1 MNKPFIVACAIGSS
15 VAGLNSLNARAA
27 TFNTEYFSGSFDS
40 TISVGTGIRTRA
52 PNPTLVM
59 AGNNGG
65 PAGQLAP
72 SAGLGDQGDLNYDKG
87 DAFTTYLK
95 GSHELLLKFPED
107 VTAMARVSWLRDFSA
122 TKTTGWT
129 SVGTSP
135 GLGDNLSDDAR
146 KDLRFK
152 ARLLDLWVSKKFD
165 LDGNMLRVRAGNQVI
180 SWGESL
186 FIPGGI
192 NVTNAVDIMRLSQP
206 GTQLK
211 EAILPA
217 PIVSAAAGLGG
228 GFNAEAYVQLGWNAN
243 YMPPTGSY
251 WSTFN
256 GLGAGHDDYFL
267 QETKARNGGQWGV
280 SLRYQPPG
288 TQLNLGAY
296 AINYHDKAPSFTFN
310 NPNGALGW
318 VYGEDRKLYGVSAN
332 FPLGNWSVG
341 SEFSYRPRDAATI
354 NAATTGCASQGG
366 NCWINTKRMQAAVT
380 GMFSLTPDTAPALLN
395 FLRADS
401 GTFLG
406 EAVAI
411 RFPDLKQQ
419 YGDDLISA
427 GGWGWGQ
434 EYSPT
439 AAPRPVGTR
448 NSSGINFD
456 FSWVYDGTLVPG
468 WQVVPEVF
476 YFRALNGRTPNG
488 SATFMKG
495 AQSVN
500 FTVSFIQNPANWQ
513 VAVNYARFMGGST
526 VFDQPYRDRSF
537 VGLTISRNL

>member
-1 MNKPFIVACAIGSS
+1 MNKPLLLACAVGTA
-15 VAGLNSLNARAA
+15 VASLGARAESI
-27 TFNTEYFSGSFDS
+27 NTEYFKGNFDS

-52 PNPTLVM
+52 PTPSLVT
-59 AGNNGG
+59 AGNSGG
-65 PAGQLAP
+65 PDGLLSP
-72 SAGLGDQGDLNYDKG
+72 TSGLGDQGDLNYARH

-95 GSHELLLKFPED
+95 GSHELLLRFPSG
-107 VTAMARVSWLRDFSA
+107 VTAMGRVSWLRDFSA
-122 TKTTGWT
+122 TQTTGWT
-129 SVGTSP
+129 SAATPP
-135 GLGDNLSDDAR
+135 GLDGNLAPDAR

-152 ARLLDLWVSKKFD
+152 ARLLDLWVSKSFHSD
-165 LDGNMLRVRAGNQVI
+165 EQTLRIRAGNQVI

-186 FIPGGI
+186 FIAGGI

-217 PIVSAAAGLGG
+217 PIISAAAGLGHG
-228 GFNAEAYVQLGWNAN
+228 LNAEAYVQLGWNAN

-256 GLGAGHDDYFL
+256 GIGAGHDAYFM
-267 QETKARNGGQWGV
+267 QETKAKNSGQWGL

-296 AINYHDKAPSFTFN
+296 AINYHDKSPSFTFN
-310 NPNGALGW
+310 NPAGAMGW
-318 VYGEDRKLYGVSAN
+318 VYGENRKLYGVSAN
-332 FPLGNWSVG
+332 FPAGDWAIG
-341 SEFSYRPRDAATI
+341 GEFSYRPKDAATL

-366 NCWINTKRMQAAVT
+366 NCWVDTARMQGAVT
-380 GMFSLTPDTAPALLN
+380 AMFSLTPDTAGPLLR
-395 FLRADS
+395 LLHADS
-401 GTFLG
+401 GNLLA
-406 EAVAI
+406 EAVMI
-411 RFPDLKQQ
+411 RFPHLRQQ
-419 YGDDLISA
+419 YGGDLVSA

-434 EYSPT
+434 AFSPAGT
-439 AAPRPVGTR
+439 PVAMGTR
-448 NSSGINFD
+448 NSSGMNMD
-456 FSWVYDGTLVPG
+456 FSWVYDGTLIPG

-476 YFRALNGRTPNG
+476 YFRALGGRTPNG

-513 VAVNYARFMGGST
+513 VALNYARFMGGKS
-526 VFDQPYRDRSF
+526 VFDQPYRDRNF
-537 VGLTISRNL
+537 VGLTVSRNF

>member
-1 MNKPFIVACAIGSS
+1 MNKPFLMACAIGSS
-15 VAGLNSLNARAA
+15 VAGLDARAA
-27 TFNTEYFSGSFDS
+27 TFNTDYFSGSFDS
-40 TISVGTGIRTRA
+40 TVSVGTGIRTRG
-52 PNPTLVM
+52 PNPTLIS
-59 AGNNGG
+59 AGNSGG
-65 PAGQLAP
+65 PAGQLSP
-72 SAGLGDQGDLNYDKG
+72 TSGLGDQGDLNYGNG
-87 DAFTTYLK
+87 DAFTRYLK

-122 TKTTGWT
+122 TRTTGWT
-129 SVGTSP
+129 SATTPP
-135 GLGDNLSDDAR
+135 GLPDNLDDEAR

-152 ARLLDLWVSKKFD
+152 ARILDLWVSKRFD
-165 LDGNMLRVRAGNQVI
+165 VDGHMLRIRAGNQVI

-192 NVTNAVDIMRLSQP
+192 NVTNAVDLMRLSQP

-217 PIVSAAAGLGG
+217 PIVSAAAGLGA

-256 GLGAGHDDYFL
+256 GLGAGHDAYGL
-267 QETKARNGGQWGV
+267 QETKARNGGQWGL

-296 AINYHDKAPSFTFN
+296 AINYHDKSPSFTFN

-332 FPLGNWSVG
+332 FPVG
-341 SEFSYRPRDAATI
+341 DWAIGGEFSYRPKDAVTI
-354 NAATTGCASQGG
+354 NAATTGCAAQGG
-366 NCWINTKRMQAAVT
+366 NCWVDTTRMQAAVT
-380 GMFSLTPDTAPALLN
+380 SLFSLTPDTAPGLLH
-395 FLRADS
+395 LLHADS
-401 GTFLG
+401 GTLLA

-411 RFPDLKQQ
+411 RFPDLQRE
-419 YGDDLISA
+419 YGGAPVSA

-434 EYSPT
+434 EYSPAGT
-439 AAPRPVGTR
+439 PVAVGTR

-456 FSWVYDGTLVPG
+456 FSWVYDGTLIPG
-468 WQVVPEVF
+468 WQVVPEVY
-476 YFRALNGRTPNG
+476 YFRALSGRTPN
-488 SATFMKG
+488 SAATFMKG

-500 FTVSFIQNPANWQ
+500 FTLGFIQNPANWQ
-513 VAVNYARFMGGST
+513 VAVNYARFMGGNS

-537 VGLTISRNL
+537 VGLTVSRNF

>member
-1 MNKPFIVACAIGSS
+1 MNKPFIMACAIGTSIVS
-15 VAGLNSLNARAA
+15 QGARAE
-27 TFNTEYFSGSFDS
+27 TFSTDYFKGSFDS
-40 TISVGTGIRTRA
+40 TISVGTGIRTRG
-52 PNPTLVM
+52 PNPTLIS
-59 AGNNGG
+59 AGNTGG
-65 PAGQLAP
+65 PEGLLSP
-72 SAGLGDQGDLNYDKG
+72 TSGLGDQGDLNYAKG

-95 GSHELLLKFPED
+95 GSHELLLQFPEN

-129 SVGTSP
+129 SATTPP
-135 GLGDNLSDDAR
+135 GLADNLADEAR
-146 KDLRFK
+146 SDLRFK
-152 ARLLDLWVSKKFD
+152 ARLLDLWVSKRFD
-165 LDGNMLRVRAGNQVI
+165 IDGNMLRVRVGNQVI

-206 GTQLK
+206 GTQIK

-217 PIVSAAAGLGG
+217 PIISAAAGLGNG
-228 GFNAEAYVQLGWNAN
+228 WNAEAYVQLGWNSN

-256 GLGAGHDDYFL
+256 GLGAGHDAYFL
-267 QETKARNGGQWGV
+267 QESKARNSGQWGV

-296 AINYHDKAPSFTFN
+296 AINYHDKSPSFTFN
-310 NPNGALGW
+310 NPNGAMGW
-318 VYGEDRKLYGVSAN
+318 VYGEDRKLYGISAN
-332 FPLGNWSVG
+332 FPVGDWAVG
-341 SEFSYRPRDAATI
+341 SEFSYRPKDAATL

-366 NCWINTKRMQAAVT
+366 NCWVNTARMQAAVT
-380 GMFSLTPDTAPALLN
+380 GMFSLTPDTAPALLGL
-395 FLRADS
+395 LRADS
-401 GTFLG
+401 GNLLV

-411 RFPDLKQQ
+411 RFPDLQQQ
-419 YGDDLISA
+419 YGGDLVSA

-439 AAPRPVGTR
+439 AAPQAVGTR
-448 NSSGINFD
+448 NSSGVNFD
-456 FSWVYDGTLVPG
+456 FSWVYDGTLIPG
-468 WQVVPEVF
+468 WQVVPEIY

-488 SATFMKG
+488 AATFMKG
-495 AQSVN
+495 AQSAN

-513 VAVNYARFMGGST
+513 GAINYARFMGGKS

-537 VGLTISRNL
+537 VGLTLSRNF

>member
-1 MNKPFIVACAIGSS
+1 MNKAIILACGLGALVAS
-15 VAGLNSLNARAA
+15 VAARAA
-27 TFNTEYFSGSFDS
+27 TFDTGFVSGSFDS
-40 TISVGTGIRTRA
+40 TISVGTGIRTRGPDA
-52 PNPTLVM
+52 GLIT
-59 AGNNGG
+59 AGNTGG
-65 PAGQLAP
+65 PAGTLAP
-72 SAGLGDQGDLNYDKG
+72 TSSLGDQGDLNYARH

-107 VTAMARVSWLRDFSA
+107 WTAMGRVSWLRDFTA
-122 TKTTGWT
+122 THTTGWT
-129 SVGTSP
+129 SATTPP
-135 GLGDNLSDDAR
+135 GLDDNLAPDAR

-165 LDGNMLRVRAGNQVI
+165 IDDHMLRIRAGNQVI

-192 NVTNAVDIMRLSQP
+192 NITNAVDIMRLSQP

-211 EAILPA
+211 EAILPT
-217 PIVSAAAGLGG
+217 PIVSAAAGLGHG
-228 GFNAEAYVQLGWNAN
+228 LNAEAYVQLGWNAN

-267 QETKARNGGQWGV
+267 QESKARNGGQWGA
-280 SLRYQPPG
+280 SLRYQPTG

-296 AINYHDKAPSFTFN
+296 AINYHDKSPSFTFN
-310 NPNGALGW
+310 NPNGVMGW
-318 VYGEDRKLYGVSAN
+318 VYGEDRRLYGLSAN
-332 FPLGNWSVG
+332 FPVGNWAVG
-341 SEFSYRPRDAATI
+341 SELSYRPRDAVTL

-366 NCWINTKRMQAAVT
+366 NCWVDTARMQAAVT
-380 GMFSLTPDTAPALLN
+380 GMFSLTPDTAPAILGLLH
-395 FLRADS
+395 ADS
-401 GTFLG
+401 GTLLA

-411 RFPDLKQQ
+411 RFPHLQSQ
-419 YGDDLISA
+419 YGDDLVSA

-439 AAPRPVGTR
+439 GTPVAVGTR
-448 NSSGINFD
+448 NSSGLNFD

-468 WQVVPEVF
+468 WQVVPEVY
-476 YFRALNGRTPNG
+476 YFRALSGRTPNG
-488 SATFMKG
+488 AATFMKG

-500 FTVSFIQNPANWQ
+500 FTLSFIQNPANWQ
-513 VAVNYARFMGGST
+513 VALNYARFMGGNA

-537 VGLTISRNL
+537 IGLTISRNF

>member
-1 MNKPFIVACAIGSS
+1 MNKPLIMACAIGSS
-15 VAGLNSLNARAA
+15 FASLGARAE
-27 TFNTEYFSGSFDS
+27 TFNTEYFSGSFD
-40 TISVGTGIRTRA
+40 TTLSVGTGIRARG
-52 PNPTLVM
+52 PNPTLVN
-59 AGNNGG
+59 AGNTGG
-65 PAGQLAP
+65 PDGLLSP
-72 SAGLGDQGDLNYDKG
+72 TSGLGDQGDLNYAKG
-87 DAFTTYLK
+87 DRFTTYLK
-95 GSHELLLKFPED
+95 GSHELLLKFPGD
-107 VTAMARVSWLRDFSA
+107 VTAMGRVSWLRDFSA

-129 SVGTSP
+129 SVGTPP
-135 GLGDNLSDDAR
+135 GLQDNLADDAR

-152 ARLLDLWVSKKFD
+152 ARVLDLWVSKKFD
-165 LDGNMLRVRAGNQVI
+165 LDGHMLRVRAGNQVI

-192 NVTNAVDIMRLSQP
+192 NVTNSVDLMRLSQP

-217 PIVSAAAGLGG
+217 PIISAAAGLGG

-251 WSTFN
+251 WSVSN
-256 GLGAGHDDYFL
+256 GLGKGHDAYGL
-267 QETKARNGGQWGV
+267 QETKARDSGQWGL

-288 TQLNLGAY
+288 TQLNLGVY
-296 AINYHDKAPSFTFN
+296 AINYHDKSPSFTFN

-332 FPLGNWSVG
+332 FPVG
-341 SEFSYRPRDAATI
+341 DWAIGTEVSYRPKDGVTI
-354 NAATTGCASQGG
+354 NAATTGCAAQGG
-366 NCWINTKRMQAAVT
+366 NCWVDTARAQAAVT
-380 GMFSLTPDTAPALLN
+380 AMFSLTPQTARGLLGV
-395 FLRADS
+395 LGADS
-401 GTFLG
+401 GTLLA

-411 RFPDLKQQ
+411 RFPHLQSE
-419 YGDDLISA
+419 YGGAPVSA

-434 EYSPT
+434 EYSPLGT
-439 AAPRPVGTR
+439 PRSAGTR
-448 NSSGINFD
+448 NSSGLNFD

-488 SATFMKG
+488 AATFMKG

-500 FTVSFIQNPANWQ
+500 FIVSLIQNPANWQ
-513 VAVNYARFMGGST
+513 VSLNYARFMCGKA
-526 VFDQPYRDRSF
+526 VYDQPYRDRSL